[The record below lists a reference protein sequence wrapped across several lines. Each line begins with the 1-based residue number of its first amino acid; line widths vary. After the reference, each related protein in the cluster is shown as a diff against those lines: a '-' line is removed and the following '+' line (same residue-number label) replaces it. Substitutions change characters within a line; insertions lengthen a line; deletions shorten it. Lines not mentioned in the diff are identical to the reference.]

1 MSLWLRLLLG
11 SLLGSLGMTI
21 VLSLTP
27 IDLPW
32 WVWYL
37 LAINTM
43 TLGLYGYD
51 KLIAGGTA
59 TRIPELSLQA
69 LVLLGGTVGALV
81 GIFGFRHKTQKVWF
95 LLGVFAILMAQM
107 LAIAWQLGLLDQ
119 SKI

>member
-1 MSLWLRLLLG
+1 MSLWLRVLLG
-11 SLLGSLGMTI
+11 SLLASTGITM

-37 LAINTM
+37 LSINVV

-51 KLIAGGTA
+51 KLIAGGAA

-69 LVLLGGTVGALV
+69 LVLLGGSVGALV
-81 GIFGFRHKTQKVWF
+81 GIFGFHHKTRKAWF
-95 LLGVFAILMAQM
+95 LLGVFALLILQ
-107 LAIAWQLGLLDQ
+107 LLTIAWVLGVFDQ
-119 SKI
+119 QV